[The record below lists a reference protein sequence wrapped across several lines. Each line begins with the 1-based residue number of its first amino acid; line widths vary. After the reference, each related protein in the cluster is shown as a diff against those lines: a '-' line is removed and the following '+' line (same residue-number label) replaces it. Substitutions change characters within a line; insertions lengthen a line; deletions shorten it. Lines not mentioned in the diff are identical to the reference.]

1 MDKKPRDQPARH
13 TALHKLWADMR
24 LKLLI
29 KFTLPQ
35 LLITPLYRN
44 ILGFLILR
52 NWNNCSVFSHNRRE
66 FQITQLRITK
76 KIFDTTVRDFFFQ
89 RSQSWV
95 NSLPSPLDSLE
106 FVSLIDANLRPF
118 PSRSII
124 KNFHI
129 TPRIKYLAF
138 KFIDLI
144 LAKLFKRK
152 FNLPFE
158 FCGASVK
165 DFGNEKCHYH
175 LLIPI
180 ATKYFLMSVS
190 PIWVKPVWSGIN
202 QKY

>member
-1 MDKKPRDQPARH
+1 M
-13 TALHKLWADMR
+13 
-24 LKLLI
+24 
-29 KFTLPQ
+29 
-35 LLITPLYRN
+35 
-44 ILGFLILR
+44 G
-52 NWNNCSVFSHNRRE
+52 
-66 FQITQLRITK
+66 
-76 KIFDTTVRDFFFQ
+76 DFFFQ

-129 TPRIKYLAF
+129 TPRIKNFAF
-138 KFIDLI
+138 KFINLI
-144 LAKLFKRK
+144 LAKLFKRR

-165 DFGNEKCHYH
+165 DFCNEKCHYH

-180 ATKYFLMSVS
+180 ATKYFLLSVS
-190 PIWVKPVWSGIN
+190 PVWVKPVWGGIN
-202 QKY
+202 QKYWWTENLLINWHLTTTTTWKGSTIRFKGTAEVLYWKVSVQFKLIVSHW